1 MGMIAN
7 YKLVN
12 ENELERMRELVE
24 GGKASDLM
32 GYIETLQEKEETEIL
47 DIDKMWDVMHFIFT
61 GIDSMNPIDD
71 NPLSEAV
78 VGQHVIG
85 EEDFISVT
93 ESQRAGVIVEALE
106 NFDIDTALANF
117 SMEECKNAELY
128 PDIWDYE
135 DEADDIKEEIKDYY
149 DEFIKLY
156 KTAVKGN
163 MSVVVTIY

>member
-7 YKLVN
+7 YQLVN

-78 VGQHVIG
+78 VGRGLHIG
-85 EEDFISVT
+85 NRVS
-93 ESQRAGVIVEALE
+93 ESRRYRGS
-106 NFDIDTALANF
+106 FG
-117 SMEECKNAELY
+117 
-128 PDIWDYE
+128 
-135 DEADDIKEEIKDYY
+135 
-149 DEFIKLY
+149 EF
-156 KTAVKGN
+156 
-163 MSVVVTIY
+163 